1 MIYLHI
7 VFFRLY
13 EGIAHANI
21 LFIVTYICFFYTLY
35 KENMPVLWRKK
46 VTDGIKLAA
55 RLSVF
60 YDLYV
65 QQKKAI
71 RFPEEIQ
78 VTQDLVD
85 RNSMGEKEKKLFEN
99 LVGYFVTSELLV
111 QNILGE
117 SFYPYIFD
125 PRVKQA
131 MTVQMFMED
140 IHSDFFEIILNTFQ
154 MDRERAYNMTSTHP
168 LLKKKQEWVAE
179 AANKISVS
187 NGGVD
192 PDTKEGKKAILHA
205 ILLSS
210 IIQEGIFFYSAFA
223 LFLSMRET
231 GKMKNVCNG
240 IDLVLIDESFHLKLW
255 LELILAILEE
265 SPEIAEDESFVKLI
279 KDTIIE
285 CTELELEFV
294 KEQFGWNTINWLSY
308 AEMEQY
314 LKYVTDRRLEE
325 LGFGVHYMIPDNPLR
340 FLKKQD
346 LTTLQN
352 FFETTPINYTNF

>member
-1 MIYLHI
+1 MVL
-7 VFFRLY
+7 FF
-13 EGIAHANI
+13 
-21 LFIVTYICFFYTLY
+21 LFRFLCESV
-35 KENMPVLWRKK
+35 MPVLGKK
-46 VTDGIKLAA
+46 NVTDGIKLSD
-55 RLSVF
+55 RGSIF

-65 QQKKAI
+65 QQKRAI
-71 RFPEEIQ
+71 WFPEEIQ
-78 VTQDLVD
+78 VSQDLMD
-85 RNSMGEKEKKLFEN
+85 WHSMGDKERAMFEN
-99 LVGYFVTSELLV
+99 LIGYFVTSELLV
-111 QNILGE
+111 QNVLGE
-117 SFYPYIFD
+117 SFYPYIID

-154 MDRERAYNMTSTHP
+154 MDREKAYNLTSVHP
-168 LLKKKQEWVAE
+168 LLKKKQDWVAQ
-179 AANKISVS
+179 AANKISIS
-187 NGGVD
+187 NGGID
-192 PDTKEGKKAILHA
+192 PDSKEGKKAILHA

-223 LFLSMRET
+223 LFLAFREM
-231 GKMKNVCNG
+231 GKLSNVSNG
-240 IDLVLIDESFHLKLW
+240 IDLVLIDESFHLKLGM
-255 LELILAILEE
+255 ELILAILEE
-265 SPEIAEDESFVKLI
+265 SPEIAQDEEFVKLI
-279 KDTIIE
+279 QTTIIE

-294 KEQFGWNTINWLSY
+294 KEQFEGGTINGLSY

-325 LGFGVHYMIPDNPLR
+325 LGFNPYYSIPDNPLR

>member
-1 MIYLHI
+1 M
-7 VFFRLY
+7 
-13 EGIAHANI
+13 
-21 LFIVTYICFFYTLY
+21 FFYLSINKY
-35 KENMPVLWRKK
+35 SMPVLGKK
-46 VTDGIKLAA
+46 QVTDGIKLSA

-65 QQKKAI
+65 QQKRAI
-71 RFPEEIQ
+71 WFPEEIQ
-78 VTQDLVD
+78 VSQDLLD
-85 RNSMGEKEKKLFEN
+85 RNSMGPKERLLFEN

-117 SFYPYIFD
+117 SFYPYIYD

-154 MDRERAYNMTSTHP
+154 MDREKAYNMTSTHP
-168 LLKKKQEWVAE
+168 LLKKKQERVAN

-187 NGGVD
+187 NWGVD
-192 PDTKEGKKAILHA
+192 PETMEGKKAILHA

-223 LFLSMRET
+223 LFLAFREMW
-231 GKMKNVCNG
+231 KMKNVSNG
-240 IDLVLIDESFHLKLW
+240 IDLVLIDESFHLKLGM
-255 LELILAILEE
+255 ELILAILEE
-265 SPEIAEDESFVKLI
+265 SPEIAADESFVNLI
-279 KDTIIE
+279 RGTIVE

-294 KEQFGWNTINWLSY
+294 KEQFSGGTINGLSY
-308 AEMEQY
+308 TEMEQY

-325 LGFGVHYMIPDNPLR
+325 LGFGPYYHISANPLR
-340 FLKKQD
+340 FLVKQD

>member
-1 MIYLHI
+1 
-7 VFFRLY
+7 
-13 EGIAHANI
+13 
-21 LFIVTYICFFYTLY
+21 
-35 KENMPVLWRKK
+35 MPVLGKKK
-46 VTDGIKLAA
+46 VTDGIKLNDSG
-55 RLSVF
+55 SVF

-65 QQKKAI
+65 QQKRAI
-71 RFPEEIQ
+71 WFPEEIQ
-78 VTQDLVD
+78 VSQDLMD
-85 RNSMGEKEKKLFEN
+85 WHGMADKERAMFEN
-99 LVGYFVTSELLV
+99 LIGYFVTSELLV
-111 QNILGE
+111 QNVLGE
-117 SFYPYIFD
+117 SFYPYIID

-154 MDRERAYNMTSTHP
+154 MDREKAYNLTSVHP
-168 LLKKKQEWVAE
+168 
-179 AANKISVS
+179 
-187 NGGVD
+187 
-192 PDTKEGKKAILHA
+192 EGKKAILHA

-223 LFLSMRET
+223 LFLAFREM
-231 GKMKNVCNG
+231 GKLTNVSNG
-240 IDLVLIDESFHLKLW
+240 IDLVLIDESFHLKLGI
-255 LELILAILEE
+255 ELILAILEE
-265 SPEIAEDESFVKLI
+265 SPEIAQDEEFVKLI
-279 KDTIIE
+279 QTTIVE

-294 KEQFGWNTINWLSY
+294 KEQFEGNTINGLSY

-325 LGFGVHYMIPDNPLR
+325 LGFNPYYMIPDNPLR